1 MKRFVSFLASLSLFV
16 TCLGGFG
23 ILRADANPISMTFFN
38 STSPSTILAVEN
50 LRNRA
55 DEKLAEV
62 GKKIDLNNSS
72 IREFRQFR
80 GMFPNLAKVI
90 IDNAPYDS
98 VDDVLK
104 IPGLA
109 KQQEDLL
116 RANLDSFTVT
126 PVTSVL
132 QEGNFRLNTGTYD

>member
-1 MKRFVSFLASLSLFV
+1 MKRFVCLLASLSLLI

-23 ILRADANPISMTFFN
+23 VRQANANPISVMFFDI
-38 STSPSTILAVEN
+38 TSPSTILGVEN

-104 IPGLA
+104 IPALT

-116 RANLDSFTVT
+116 RANLSSFTVT

-132 QEGNFRLNTGTYD
+132 QEGDFRLNTGTYD